1 MFIFMHCLS
10 FLHWA
15 KLCRGSFRHSFFI
28 LGTKKV
34 VSGRVRQ
41 VVVLH
46 MEISFSGHN
55 LGHPRQVV
63 DLNRWLFE
71 QV

>member
-1 MFIFMHCLS
+1 MHCLS

-15 KLCRGSFRHSFFI
+15 KLYRGSFRHSFFI

-46 MEISFSGHN
+46 MEISFGGHN
-55 LGHPRQVV
+55 LRHPRQVV
-63 DLNRWLFE
+63 DL
-71 QV
+71 